1 MRVLAVTN
9 MLPTAASPTAGTFIE
24 SQIQGLR
31 AAGVTVDVLLLD
43 RVQGGMKVYFGLHR
57 TLTPR
62 LKATAPDLIHVMYG
76 GVMADRVTRLVRDIP
91 VIVTFHGSDLQGEPL
106 SASRRR
112 WIAAY
117 GVASS
122 SKAARRAAGVIVV
135 SKHLADLLPSAVDR
149 AGIRVIPCGI
159 DLDRFRPLDRE
170 ACRRRLGWSS
180 ETFHVLFATSSGN
193 PVKRPEL
200 ARAAIE
206 RLIGRGV
213 PAELKT
219 MRGVPNE
226 DVPVWI
232 NASDAILLTSS
243 REGSPTIIKEALACD
258 RPVVSVDVG
267 DVGTQLAGL
276 TGCHLMDANPDTLAE
291 GLHRVYSERLPVRS
305 RERMASLSLEQT
317 ARRVKEFYAEVL
329 CRQNGRSLEAESDPA
344 GAEDSRARAEPEG
357 DRSRTLRRPVRPTS

>member
-24 SQIQGLR
+24 GQIQGLR

-62 LKATAPDLIHVMYG
+62 LKATAPDLVHVMYG

-91 VIVTFHGSDLQGEPL
+91 VIVTFHSSCRNTWRTSCRRPWIGRGFASFHVESISTGSDLWTGRP
-106 SASRRR
+106 AG
-112 WIAAY
+112 
-117 GVASS
+117 GVS
-122 SKAARRAAGVIVV
+122 
-135 SKHLADLLPSAVDR
+135 
-149 AGIRVIPCGI
+149 
-159 DLDRFRPLDRE
+159 
-170 ACRRRLGWSS
+170 GWSS

-232 NASDAILLTSS
+232 NASDAILLTSWH
-243 REGSPTIIKEALACD
+243 EGSPTIIKEALACD
-258 RPVVSVDVG
+258 RPVVSVHVG

-291 GLHRVYSERLPVRS
+291 GLHRVYSERLPVEG

-317 ARRVKEFYAEVL
+317 ARQVKDFYAEVL
-329 CRQNGRSLEAESDPA
+329 CRQKGRSLEAECDPI

-357 DRSRTLRRPVRPTS
+357 GRSRTLRRPVRPPS